1 MAIPDYQTLMLPAL
15 RALADRTEHAPK
27 ELFERLAHDFALT
40 PEERTA
46 MLASGRLPV
55 FNSRVHWAVTY
66 LTHAGLIE
74 KPRRAVWRIT
84 NAGSE
89 LLSTS
94 PSRIDNKLLDRYS
107 QFVEWRRLSAK
118 PIGAPS
124 ASSADPVAQTTET
137 PTETLERLTA
147 ELRNEVAD
155 ELLAAI
161 AANTWAFFE
170 RLVVRLLVQM
180 GYGGTEAEAA
190 AHVTGRPGDEG
201 LDGLINEDR
210 LGLGRI
216 YIQAKRQP
224 GAVFGRPAIQA
235 FGGALDG
242 AHARKGVYITT
253 GRFSSDARDYVEKIE
268 KRIALI
274 DGPALAQLMVEYG
287 VGVVNAQ
294 TFAIPRVDAD
304 FFDEG

>member
-15 RALADRTEHAPK
+15 RALDDGREHIPK
-27 ELFERLAHDFALT
+27 DLFERLASDYHLA

-46 MLASGRLPV
+46 LLPSGRLPV

-74 KPRRAVWRIT
+74 KPRRAVWRISA
-84 NAGSE
+84 AGSS
-89 LLSTS
+89 LLAKRPPT
-94 PSRIDNKLLDRYS
+94 IDNKLLDGYPE
-107 QFVEWRRLSAK
+107 FAEWRRRSAAK
-118 PIGAPS
+118 ASVAPS
-124 ASSADPVAQTTET
+124 SVAEIGPTTET
-137 PTETLERLTA
+137 PTETLERLTG

-161 AANTWAFFE
+161 AANSWAFFE
-170 RLVVRLLVQM
+170 RLVVRLLVRM

-190 AHVTGRPGDEG
+190 AHVTGKPGDEG

-216 YIQAKRQP
+216 YVQAKRQP

-253 GRFSSDARDYVEKIE
+253 GRFSQDARDYVEKIE

-274 DGPALAQLMVEYG
+274 DGQALAALMVEYG
-287 VGVVNAQ
+287 VGVVTAQ
-294 TFAIPRVDAD
+294 TFTIPRVDAD